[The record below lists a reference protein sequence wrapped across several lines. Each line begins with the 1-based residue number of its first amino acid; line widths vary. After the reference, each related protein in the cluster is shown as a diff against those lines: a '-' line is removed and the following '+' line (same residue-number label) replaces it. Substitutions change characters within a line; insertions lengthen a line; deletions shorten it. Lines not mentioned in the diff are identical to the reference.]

1 MTSPSILALD
11 TATETCSVALLWR
24 GAIVSRSERVGQKH
38 SERALPMVD
47 EVLTAAGASLRELD
61 YLAFGAGPGSFTG
74 LRIACGLV
82 QGLAWGADK
91 RVIAVGNLHAL
102 AARVFDVAPDCE
114 TVLCAIDARM
124 HEAYC
129 AIYRRSD
136 VPSELEPAALAGPP
150 ELADLAAK
158 VDAVAGDALKVFP
171 DSFPEAS
178 RGLRFPDLR
187 ADAADILRLASSAV
201 MIASAV
207 APEEAMPLYVRD
219 RVAMT
224 TEERRARSAVT

>member
-11 TATETCSVALLWR
+11 TATDTCSVALLWR
-24 GAIVSRSERVGQKH
+24 GAIVDRSERVGQKH

-47 EVLTAAGASLRELD
+47 EVLTAAGISLREVD

-74 LRIACGLV
+74 LRIACGVV
-82 QGLAWGADK
+82 QGLAWGAGK
-91 RVIAVGNLHAL
+91 RVIAVGNLQAL
-102 AARVFDVAPDCE
+102 AARAFDATLDCQ

-124 HEAYC
+124 NEAYC

-136 VPSELEPAALAGPP
+136 IPLEVEPAALAGPL
-150 ELADLAAK
+150 ELAELAAK

-171 DSFPEAS
+171 DSFPAAS
-178 RGLRFPDLR
+178 RALRFPDLR
-187 ADAADILRLASSAV
+187 ADAGDIVRLASSAA

-207 APEEAMPLYVRD
+207 APDKALPLYVRD

-224 TEERRARSAVT
+224 TEERRARSTVR